1 MVSQLKLK
9 RTWCGIGVMSAT
21 VMLAIG
27 LIVQNTR
34 ANSDSEGKFPGP
46 LNARC
51 VSCSSNAQ
59 RTEHPKP
66 WLKIVVNHMITVATR
81 LVA

>member
-9 RTWCGIGVMSAT
+9 CTRCAIGVMSAT
-21 VMLAIG
+21 VVLAIG
-27 LIVQNTR
+27 LIAQNTR
-34 ANSDSEGKFPGP
+34 VNSDSESKFPAP
-46 LNARC
+46 MNARY
-51 VSCSSNAQ
+51 VSCSNNAR

-81 LVA
+81 LAA